1 MSEKVSELNFC
12 SCQKSVAD
20 DQSQKDDQSR
30 KSDRDRSQTFEEG
43 EPNRFDED
51 QSRRFDDDQ
60 PRRFEEDQS
69 KSFDDEQSK
78 RFEENQSRT
87 FDEDQSKRSRKSSS
101 STCFEMIPGPNRP
114 PREKDSSSEI
124 RRESF
129 DSNEHQTEE
138 NVIEDEVFVDLKSSE
153 TETRSEVD
161 HLKERPNFA
170 VQENDLSENKVES
183 KAESIDDNPDNRQDP
198 SEQDFSKEVDSQFRQ
213 SQIARK
219 ECSVVEREELEVPD
233 PENAVEDE
241 ERKSSSSSSSE
252 CGNQDVTIEVFN
264 QDEQE
269 EVFVPNKK
277 CETESIVESFGS
289 KNDICLNNVNQP
301 DEKVPKE
308 TSIKLELIPT
318 FEDDQPIYVN
328 TIDHHRTLF
337 KKSSKST
344 RPKSLEVSLTK
355 EEQEARLAFK
365 RTDSTLYPELPSH
378 DDAQY
383 VTFPRRHDNKKPKSL
398 IEKDRQ
404 TPIAVDEKRS
414 TPFGEKKWKTLDSR
428 RLKLE
433 KKAAKKIEELE
444 RKLEK
449 EKRRISVRDQTVPDE
464 VPAMK
469 HPDPK
474 IASALESMLNMGFTD
489 EGGRLSLLLEQKNGD
504 IGKVID
510 TLSPRKITV
519 DKK

>member
-1 MSEKVSELNFC
+1 M
-12 SCQKSVAD
+12 
-20 DQSQKDDQSR
+20 
-30 KSDRDRSQTFEEG
+30 
-43 EPNRFDED
+43 
-51 QSRRFDDDQ
+51 
-60 PRRFEEDQS
+60 
-69 KSFDDEQSK
+69 
-78 RFEENQSRT
+78 
-87 FDEDQSKRSRKSSS
+87 
-101 STCFEMIPGPNRP
+101 
-114 PREKDSSSEI
+114 
-124 RRESF
+124 
-129 DSNEHQTEE
+129 
-138 NVIEDEVFVDLKSSE
+138 
-153 TETRSEVD
+153 
-161 HLKERPNFA
+161 
-170 VQENDLSENKVES
+170 
-183 KAESIDDNPDNRQDP
+183 
-198 SEQDFSKEVDSQFRQ
+198 
-213 SQIARK
+213 
-219 ECSVVEREELEVPD
+219 
-233 PENAVEDE
+233 
-241 ERKSSSSSSSE
+241 
-252 CGNQDVTIEVFN
+252 TIEVGN

-269 EVFVPNKK
+269 EAFVPNKK
-277 CETESIVESFGS
+277 SETQSIVESFGS

-301 DEKVPKE
+301 DEKDPNE
-308 TSIKLELIPT
+308 TSIKLEVIPT

-449 EKRRISVRDQTVPDE
+449 EKRRISVRDQNVPDE